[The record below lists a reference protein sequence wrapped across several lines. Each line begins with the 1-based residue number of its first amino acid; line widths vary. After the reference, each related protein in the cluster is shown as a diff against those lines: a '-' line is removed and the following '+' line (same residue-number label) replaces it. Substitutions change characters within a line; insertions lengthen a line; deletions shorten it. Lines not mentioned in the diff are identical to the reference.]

1 MRALARPALCV
12 QLLLLSAGA
21 GAFCVTP
28 LSHRIV
34 RCLATERQAL
44 GMNAG
49 ADSPIPELAALY
61 EVMPLMTYDGWE
73 CDAEIVED
81 CWVSGGTSASIKERV
96 AQMRR
101 KQCLHEGDRSDALL
115 QVLDGATQGLTYP
128 GWELDHEMVED
139 DWAEGFV
146 TAASIKQRVEQMRR
160 KQRVHDSHKKSPT
173 MKPPAIPAVW
183 KSACFT
189 SAYFFLVTWCF
200 YVWYTHTV
208 GPTFS

>member
-1 MRALARPALCV
+1 MSALARPALCV

-28 LSHRIV
+28 LSQRSV

-81 CWVSGGTSASIKERV
+81 LWVSGRTSESIKERV
-96 AQMRR
+96 
-101 KQCLHEGDRSDALL
+101 E
-115 QVLDGATQGLTYP
+115 
-128 GWELDHEMVED
+128 E
-139 DWAEGFV
+139 
-146 TAASIKQRVEQMRR
+146 MRR

-183 KSACFT
+183 GRLL
-189 SAYFFLVTWCF
+189 SAYFQAGLLYFCLLLSCHV
-200 YVWYTHTV
+200 V
-208 GPTFS
+208 